1 MSQLF
6 KNTVD
11 KTLLYSF
18 LKEICNINDKDYF
31 LIDNATFKRSIL
43 LEKLQPFLD
52 SIKDSY
58 HASKQFYV
66 TRPMKYTSFLTVL
79 RQICK
84 SNCIAYT
91 SKIHYEHSDYE
102 IKYYIMKP
110 VDYILH
116 LHSNNLP
123 MYVSLAIAFCADK
136 YANH

>member
-18 LKEICNINDKDYF
+18 LEDVCISNDKDYY
-31 LIDNATFKRSIL
+31 LVDNSIFKRSIL

-52 SIKDSY
+52 SIKNNY
-58 HASKQFYV
+58 HTSKQFYV
-66 TRPMKYTSFLTVL
+66 TRPLKYTSFLTVI

-91 SKIHYEHSDYE
+91 SKIHYERSNYD
-102 IKYYIMKP
+102 IRYYIMKP
-110 VDYILH
+110 V
-116 LHSNNLP
+116 N
-123 MYVSLAIAFCADK
+123 
-136 YANH
+136 

>member
-1 MSQLF
+1 MYIHTLNMSQLF

-110 VDYILH
+110 VD
-116 LHSNNLP
+116 
-123 MYVSLAIAFCADK
+123 
-136 YANH
+136 